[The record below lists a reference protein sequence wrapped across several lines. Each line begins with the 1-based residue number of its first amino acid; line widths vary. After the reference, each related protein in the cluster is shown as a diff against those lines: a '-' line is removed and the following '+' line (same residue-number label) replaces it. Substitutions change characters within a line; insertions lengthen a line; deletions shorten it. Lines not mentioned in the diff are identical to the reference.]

1 MFSTEYPHVPHRG
14 IPLFHRVVH
23 TVNGTRRMF
32 AIGDSLREARTR
44 RGLSSADV
52 QKGIRIRE
60 RYLTALEEE
69 RWELLPGEAY
79 AKGFLRTYAEFL
91 GLDGN
96 LYIEEYNARIA
107 VHDDEPLVPN
117 TLAPVHKTRRGV
129 VRTLMGIMALALAI
143 SGLAAWGLGGS
154 TPTTAAKSGASA
166 LQVQDASAAI
176 ATPVKTRAIP
186 HAQPLPMSSAARP
199 ATGLAKETVIS
210 ATRGRCWLS
219 IRTGGPNGQILFQ
232 GVLEQGKTLRYP
244 LRHRIWVRMGRPG
257 DLDISLG
264 AGLVN
269 GLPARPANVLLTSSG
284 PQAA

>member
-1 MFSTEYPHVPHRG
+1 
-14 IPLFHRVVH
+14 
-23 TVNGTRRMF
+23 MF

-96 LYIEEYNARIA
+96 LYIDEYNARIA
-107 VHDDEPLVPN
+107 VHDDEPLVPH
-117 TLAPVHKTRRGV
+117 TLAPVRTTRRGV
-129 VRTLMGIMALALAI
+129 VRTLLGILVLALAI
-143 SGLAAWGLGGS
+143 AGLAAWGMGGA
-154 TPTTAAKSGASA
+154 TPTAA
-166 LQVQDASAAI
+166 LQDASAAT

-186 HAQPLPMSSAARP
+186 HARALPAARTAAP
-199 ATGLAKETVIS
+199 TTGLAKKTSIR

-219 IRTGGPNGQILFQ
+219 IRTGGPNGQILYQ
-232 GVLEQGKTLRYP
+232 GVLEQGKALHYTLG
-244 LRHRIWVRMGRPG
+244 HRLWVRMGRPG
-257 DLDISLG
+257 NVDISLG
-264 AGLVN
+264 ADLVN
-269 GLPARPANVLLTSSG
+269 GLPAQPANVLLTSSG